1 MLPNACYRFTTQQW
15 LLGSAVVA
23 ARDFGHNRAWLG
35 LSATIGTFSSSR
47 QRFRLTQ
54 ACLRYAA
61 TTVILCRPTG
71 RPSRAH
77 SCQSCSSNGAPN
89 AAHKQSEANQPW

>member
-54 ACLRYAA
+54 ACTSIRGDNGH
-61 TTVILCRPTG
+61 PM
-71 RPSRAH
+71 
-77 SCQSCSSNGAPN
+77 SSDWSSIASTLLP
-89 AAHKQSEANQPW
+89 KLLF